1 MNSPNEYNDAFASIS
16 DDDMKYGFNDNLI
29 ILKKVKSI
37 RQLRNSEKDRV
48 RLCYKEAILRGFTV
62 VNDIQCYIASK
73 SKIWIDRIGIEYLKK
88 SEEIEDKKWY
98 YSLAKNHFAY
108 VGAYRK
114 AVDEIEQLQK
124 ELWSMMMDPLTTN
137 LEKVHI
143 IKELHSL
150 TKTYTL
156 LLRDLP
162 FISNL
167 TKYYD
172 LHDMENHRHKSS
184 PYVSRESDNIVSC
197 GNSECN
203 NAIQNKLS
211 DEPKYSVNDLKKLK
225 DESGLYLEEEKSITD
240 AIRPINSNK
249 KKTDIVMD
257 EMKSQIEGGKEFLD
271 KLLNSK
277 DYHESINRVKEI
289 KED

>member
-1 MNSPNEYNDAFASIS
+1 M
-16 DDDMKYGFNDNLI
+16 
-29 ILKKVKSI
+29 
-37 RQLRNSEKDRV
+37 
-48 RLCYKEAILRGFTV
+48 
-62 VNDIQCYIASK
+62 
-73 SKIWIDRIGIEYLKK
+73 
-88 SEEIEDKKWY
+88 
-98 YSLAKNHFAY
+98 AKNHFAY

-172 LHDMENHRHKSS
+172 LYDSENHRQSS
-184 PYVSRESDNIVSC
+184 PNVMEECGNVVSC
-197 GNSECN
+197 ENSEYIN
-203 NAIQNKLS
+203 SIQNKLS
-211 DEPKYSVNDLKKLK
+211 DESKESVNGLKKLEDK
-225 DESGLYLEEEKSITD
+225 SGLFLREEKNITD
-240 AIRPINSNK
+240 TNRPINSDK
-249 KKTDIVMD
+249 KKTDIVMN
-257 EMKSQIEGGKEFLD
+257 EMKSQIEGGNEFID

-277 DYHESINRVKEI
+277 DYHESVNRIKEI
-289 KED
+289 KDD